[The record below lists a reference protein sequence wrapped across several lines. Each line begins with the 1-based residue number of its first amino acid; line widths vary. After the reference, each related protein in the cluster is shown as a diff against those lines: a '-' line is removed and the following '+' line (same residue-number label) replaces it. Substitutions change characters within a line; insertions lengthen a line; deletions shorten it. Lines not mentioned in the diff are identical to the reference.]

1 MSDWVN
7 YWTFI
12 SSAVYLQCLFT
23 FSTFREIMGN
33 SSCALSH
40 DILDCDKQVILLLPN
55 ALADN
60 SNLHF
65 WHIPRPTAVFQ
76 LSFVF
81 SILNFQFCLLL
92 VYFYVIAYQYF
103 AEYRKFN
110 YYPFIFL
117 FIQEFQSRRDPKTSF
132 ILPNDFIALVTTFL

>member
-60 SNLHF
+60 SNLRF
-65 WHIPRPTAVFQ
+65 WHIFPDQ
-76 LSFVF
+76 QMSSSF
-81 SILNFQFCLLL
+81 LLYFQF
-92 VYFYVIAYQYF
+92 
-103 AEYRKFN
+103 
-110 YYPFIFL
+110 
-117 FIQEFQSRRDPKTSF
+117 
-132 ILPNDFIALVTTFL
+132 